1 MVNENPVLK
10 RLIHK
15 SQHLV
20 AAQLSSF
27 CNENL
32 DLPTGVPRWVIP
44 GGLAADP
51 DAAPSSS
58 WTGEA
63 TTLFAARMGAYRLKA
78 VDYLSGRSAA
88 RRGIGMLELE
98 TEFNTQCCSRLT
110 TPSASGLEPRV
121 RVSGDAALVLRRT
134 ALVLE

>member
-1 MVNENPVLK
+1 M
-10 RLIHK
+10 
-15 SQHLV
+15 
-20 AAQLSSF
+20 
-27 CNENL
+27 
-32 DLPTGVPRWVIP
+32 IP

-51 DAAPSSS
+51 DAAPSDS

-63 TTLFAARMGAYRLKA
+63 TELFAARMGAIRFKTVVYPP
-78 VDYLSGRSAA
+78 GRSAA
-88 RRGIGMLELE
+88 RRGIGPFELE